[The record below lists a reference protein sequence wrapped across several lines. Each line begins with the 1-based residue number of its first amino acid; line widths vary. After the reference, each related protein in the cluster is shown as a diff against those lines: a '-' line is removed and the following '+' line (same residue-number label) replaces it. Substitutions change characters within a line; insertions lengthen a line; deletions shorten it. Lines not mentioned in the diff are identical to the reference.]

1 MKKRTKILTIV
12 LSCVAACAVGVAVFC
27 VLFFG
32 KSKGITP
39 PSDNLSPADREI
51 AQRFEL
57 TKLYEDGGF
66 KQIGWKVSRANE
78 NSDVVSNGKLI
89 VPQSYRGLPIL
100 QIGNAFNGWTE
111 IEQVVFSEKL

>member
-12 LSCVAACAVGVAVFC
+12 FSCLGACIAGVAVFC

-32 KSKGITP
+32 KSKNITP

-57 TKLYEDGGF
+57 TKIYEDSGF
-66 KQIGWKVSRANE
+66 NQIGWKVSRANE
-78 NSDVVSNGKLI
+78 NSDVVSDGKLI
-89 VPQSYRGLPIL
+89 VPQSYM
-100 QIGNAFNGWTE
+100 F
-111 IEQVVFSEKL
+111 KLGRNVPKCYM